1 MEGTAAWR
9 SVDSAIVVV
18 GLITV
23 ATGTAHV
30 VEEVVEV
37 VEEGCLKMS
46 DDSFFSDAGKE
57 VSTALTE
64 FIPSEERFTVIAS
77 LDAKEIGLVEEISAL
92 PLLSSLPPPPFS
104 PPSISSFPSYFLLSP
119 FLSPCACASGMELCP
134 CSSPKTVGT
143 GVVGVVG
150 VVSEVESS
158 SCVVERVRFTFRSS
172 WVQDGQVAVEAVE
185 ISSLVGLVIVPCMEG
200 RDVPVEE
207 IVVAVVAV
215 AAVVDDD

>member
-30 VEEVVEV
+30 VVEVVVEV

-64 FIPSEERFTVIAS
+64 FIPSEERFAVIAS
-77 LDAKEIGLVEEISAL
+77 LVAKEIGLVGLVEEISAL
-92 PLLSSLPPPPFS
+92 LLLSSLPPPPFS
-104 PPSISSFPSYFLLSP
+104 PPSISSFPSYFLPSP
-119 FLSPCACASGMELCP
+119 SPCACASGMDLCP

-150 VVSEVESS
+150 VVGEVESS

-215 AAVVDDD
+215 VDDD